1 MPRGYIGESKSDKA
15 MNKMIKHLEKSD
27 RQSAKA
33 PRRKE
38 DDSLLAQ
45 LKETYGS
52 RWREEL
58 AEMELE
64 HKSPRYL
71 ADKKSAREAL
81 VAEFARIPRGE
92 KLRNGMVQEDYVT
105 KKLDLWILENRK
117 RYC

>member
-64 HKSPRYL
+64 HKNPRYL
-71 ADKKSAREAL
+71 ADKNSAREAL